1 MIKLLK
7 LVKRIAI
14 HKFWVAYYCF
24 QLGLYWQSQ
33 VMNHRI
39 NLRKFNGHW
48 FMAVGTKG
56 YACTTDFEN
65 FLNEV
70 RPSCVFISDSFTDP
84 WFIVRVIRGE
94 SVVTEFLEPKSGE
107 TLPYETMS
115 EMFEDL
121 DLPTQ
126 FYINRGDS

>member
-1 MIKLLK
+1 
-7 LVKRIAI
+7 
-14 HKFWVAYYCF
+14 
-24 QLGLYWQSQ
+24 
-33 VMNHRI
+33 MNHRI
-39 NLRKFNGHW
+39 VLRKFNGHW
-48 FMAVGTKG
+48 YMAVGIKG
-56 YACTTDFEN
+56 YACTTDFEE

-94 SVVTEFLEPKSGE
+94 SVVTEFLEPKSGK
-107 TLPYETMS
+107 LYRMKQCPK
-115 EMFEDL
+115 MFEDL